1 MVYRCSVFGLI
12 LLAFLCPARMA
23 AQNSHFQYSAVRPAV
38 VYIKTTVAAEVNV
51 PGVHINSTRLN
62 QLLDSLQQL
71 KADSIF
77 LTPGQQLEI
86 VLRSFESQPA
96 RYFSNDFRYFR
107 HQEKV
112 VASGSGVLISP
123 DGYILTNCHVVDE
136 GEEYI
141 RRRFILSAFETITQ
155 SHINAM
161 QNAWAI
167 KFTEEQRLQLNRT
180 FASVYSRLVPIRLEK
195 LDKKIEVVLS
205 RENQSGVAYAQPF
218 AARIVRKGQAM
229 PGKDIALL
237 KIEDG
242 NTLPMI
248 PISGASRTGVG
259 EAVFVYGYP
268 VPVVQNEY
276 LSETSQFDP
285 TLTRGIVSA
294 WKKTRNGWPVLQMDA
309 AINHG
314 NSGGP
319 VCNEAGELIGITTFG
334 SLDDNAR
341 ALAPGLN
348 FAIPVSVIL
357 EFLPD
362 SFQPVQ
368 APVNSL
374 YLKGLVYEQK
384 GWYRRALDYFQQVN
398 DLQAALPGLADHLRT
413 CASAVKEGKD
423 REPSIGLFYFVTVIL
438 SGLFAVLFYFS
449 LKKSRHN

>member
-1 MVYRCSVFGLI
+1 MLICRSILYLI
-12 LLAFLCPARMA
+12 LLGGCALA
-23 AQNSHFQYSAVRPAV
+23 AQAQTAHFQYSAVRPAV

-51 PGVHINSTRLN
+51 PGVHINSNRLN
-62 QLLDSLQQL
+62 QLLDSIQQL

-77 LTPGQQLEI
+77 LTPAQQLDI
-86 VLRSFESQPA
+86 VLRSFEKQPA
-96 RYFSNDFRYFR
+96 RYFNNDFRYFR

-136 GEEYI
+136 GEDYI

-161 QNAWAI
+161 QSAWAI

-180 FASVYSRLVPIRLEK
+180 FANVYSSLVPIQLEK
-195 LDKKIEVVLS
+195 MDKKIEVVLS
-205 RENQSGVAYAQPF
+205 RENQSGIGFAQLF
-218 AARIVRKGQAM
+218 AAKIVRKGQAM

-248 PISGASRTGVG
+248 PIAAATQTDVG

-276 LSETSQFDP
+276 LSESSQFDP
-285 TLTRGIVSA
+285 TLTRGVVSA

-348 FAIPVSVIL
+348 FAIPVSVVR
-357 EFLPD
+357 EFLPET
-362 SFQPVQ
+362 FHPVP
-368 APVNSL
+368 ASVNQL
-374 YLKGLVYEQK
+374 FLKGLAYERK
-384 GWYRRALDYFQQVN
+384 GWYRQAIKCYQ
-398 DLQAALPGLADHLRT
+398 DLHNQNVPIPGLSNHLRD
-413 CASAVKEGKD
+413 CAESISAGKD
-423 REPSIGLFYFVTVIL
+423 REPSIGLFYFVTVVL
-438 SGLFAVLFYFS
+438 SLLFGTIVFFQ
-449 LKKSRHN
+449 LKGRKN

>member
-1 MVYRCSVFGLI
+1 MVYCRSILYLI
-12 LLAFLCPARMA
+12 LLGCCTLTAPAQTA
-23 AQNSHFQYSAVRPAV
+23 HFQYSAVRPAV

-51 PGVHINSTRLN
+51 PGVHINSNRLN
-62 QLLDSLQQL
+62 QLLDSIQQL

-77 LTPGQQLEI
+77 LTPAQQLDI
-86 VLRSFESQPA
+86 VLRSFEKQPA

-123 DGYILTNCHVVDE
+123 DGFILTNCHVVDE
-136 GEEYI
+136 GEDYI

-161 QNAWAI
+161 QSAWAI
-167 KFTEEQRLQLNRT
+167 KFTDDQRLQLNRT
-180 FASVYSRLVPIRLEK
+180 FANVYSSLVPIEFEK
-195 LDKKIEVVLS
+195 MDKKIEVVLS
-205 RENQSGVAYAQPF
+205 RENQSGIPF
-218 AARIVRKGQAM
+218 AQRFDARIVRKGQAM

-237 KIEDG
+237 KIDDG

-248 PISGASRTGVG
+248 PIAAETETGVG

-276 LSETSQFDP
+276 LSESSQFDP
-285 TLTRGIVSA
+285 TLTRGVVSA

-341 ALAPGLN
+341 ALAPGMN
-348 FAIPVSVIL
+348 FAIPSFVIR

-362 SFQPVQ
+362 NFHPVP
-368 APVNSL
+368 ASVNQL
-374 YLKGLVYEQK
+374 FLKGLAYERK
-384 GWYRRALDYFQQVN
+384 GWFRQAMKCYQDVRNQQVPV
-398 DLQAALPGLADHLRT
+398 PGLSNHLRD
-413 CASAVKEGKD
+413 CAAAISDGKD

-438 SGLFAVLFYFS
+438 ATLFGVIVFFQLR
-449 LKKSRHN
+449 KSKSF